1 MRLIATLFPLCLSTA
16 AAAVP
21 GAKPE
26 DHSKSAD
33 VDRGT
38 FQDPSKHV
46 RPKFRYWI
54 PDASVDP
61 EVVAKDVKTA
71 KEAGMGGIELLGYYL
86 YGGPPNNG
94 AGRGN
99 AAPVDWAEYGFGTEA
114 WNRVFKAFVQAIK
127 DNDMVMD
134 FAVGPNQGTGV
145 PAPENTDGLS
155 WDVAAYNVSVPL
167 GGSFSDI
174 LPGWGAGELIAAATG
189 LAVNFT
195 NVVRPDQ
202 LARDPGSL
210 PGDYSLNR
218 TQITLS
224 ASSLTDVTNLTTAD
238 GHLSVDF
245 AGTNTTAGI
254 NHTIFAVYQFRS
266 DYRAQDGPLD
276 LGGPQSDPETWRQ
289 NGSWA
294 VDHFSSLGAK
304 TTTDFWEKYLL
315 SNDTLEM
322 LHDVGNYAWEDSVEI
337 AANLYWTLGFLD
349 YFHSD
354 HGYSLA
360 KWLPLLFHRNGKYMN
375 SNPDVWYVS
384 DEPDQGNGHI
394 ADYRATLAN
403 RYQSYLTGLNDWAE
417 EYLKLPFSAQIS
429 YNLPMDML
437 ESIPY
442 VDAPECESLDFSDL
456 IDGYRQYAGPANLA
470 GRPIVSSECGAVR
483 GEGFV
488 QTVPELLWHTK
499 RSWAGGINQFVFH
512 GFPYSGEYGNTTW
525 PVFTTFNY
533 QYSDMHGAHRPD
545 WFQYREAMD
554 YVARNNW
561 VMQTGVPKMDVAF
574 WQKVTTQPG
583 HIELRTYE
591 PTDLEEMGYTYEYLS
606 PDNFHLPGAKVVE
619 GVLAPDAQG
628 FKAMVV
634 RANDS
639 LTIDGV
645 KKLVEFAHDGLPI
658 VLAGGI
664 PETYVGTYNP
674 MDLRESKRSLQEAA
688 TSLPNVHVTDDY
700 LVASTLSSIGI
711 RPRTQIRSMSPTNAT
726 WFTNWRSSEDCDYVY
741 IYNDAIKLPQGEGAA
756 EATIKFDSKS
766 IPYEYDA
773 WTGQQTPFEGHV
785 SNDDEDGIT
794 LSLNLAGNQT
804 TIIAFHHSKHSKPP
818 NHSGRHDDQ
827 STNAEHVP
835 HPFPTASADQSIIP
849 VQSLTL
855 TNWTLV
861 VEHWDPPAD
870 LYNITGGACKHNT
883 THHLPALISWQEIP
897 GLQNVSGRGYYSTSF
912 VWPLPPPPTPSQP
925 QPRHAQPLP
934 EKVLL
939 DFGWIPNTATA
950 TLNSRPLP
958 PLDPTRPRVLDI
970 SPWLLPPY
978 PNNSPNQE
986 QEQEQNQPQLHH
998 LEISTGTPLGNAL
1011 LPIFYQLETSGE
1023 GPASEDATTVPPPR
1037 GRYGLQSAVRVVG

>member
-1 MRLIATLFPLCLSTA
+1 MRLVATLFPLCLSTA
-16 AAAVP
+16 AAAALT
-21 GAKPE
+21 AKPQ
-26 DHSKSAD
+26 DHSRSAN

-71 KEAGMGGIELLGYYL
+71 KEAGMGGLELLGYYL
-86 YGGPPNNG
+86 YGGPPKNG

-134 FAVGPNQGTGV
+134 FAAGPNQGTGV

-155 WDVAAYNVSVPL
+155 CDVAAYNVSVPL

-174 LPGWGAGELIAAATG
+174 LPGWGAGELIAAITG
-189 LAVNFT
+189 LAVNST
-195 NVVRPDQ
+195 DVVRPDQ

-218 TQITLS
+218 TQVTLL

-349 YFHSD
+349 YFHAD
-354 HGYSLA
+354 HGYSLS

-384 DEPDQGNGHI
+384 DESDQGNDHI

-417 EYLKLPFSAQIS
+417 RYLKLPFSAQIS

-437 ESIPY
+437 ENIPY

-488 QTVPELLWHTK
+488 QTVPELLWHAK

-545 WFQYREAMD
+545 WFQYRDAMD

-561 VMQTGVPKMDVAF
+561 VMQAGVPKMDVAF

-583 HIELRTYE
+583 HVELRTYG
-591 PTDLEEMGYTYEYLS
+591 PTDLEEKGYTYEYLS

-645 KKLVEFAHDGLPI
+645 KKLVEFAHDGLPVI
-658 VLAGGI
+658 LAGGV
-664 PETYVGTYNP
+664 PETYVGTYDP
-674 MDLRESKRSLQEAA
+674 IELRESRRSLQEAA
-688 TSLPNVHVTDDY
+688 TSLYNVHVIDDY

-711 RPRTQIRSMSPTNAT
+711 LPRTQIKSVSPKNAT

-756 EATIKFDSKS
+756 KATIEFDSKG

-773 WTGQQTPFEGHV
+773 WTGQQTPFGGV
-785 SNDDEDGIT
+785 TSPDDNNGTT

-804 TIIAFHHSKHSKPP
+804 TIIAFHHSKHSEPP
-818 NHSGRHDDQ
+818 NHGGRHDGHI
-827 STNAEHVP
+827 SHAEQIP
-835 HPFPTASADQSIIP
+835 HPCPTSSADQSIVP
-849 VQSLTL
+849 AQSLTL

-870 LYNITGGACKHNT
+870 LYNITAGAAKHNT

-912 VWPLPPPPTPSQP
+912 VWPQPKPTTSQP
-925 QPRHAQPLP
+925 QPRHAQPPP

-958 PLDPTRPRVLDI
+958 PLDPTLPRILDI
-970 SPWLLPPY
+970 SPWLLPPH
-978 PNNSPNQE
+978 PDSHDQENGQE
-986 QEQEQNQPQLHH
+986 QPRLHR
-998 LEISTGTPLGNAL
+998 LEIIAGTPLGNAL
-1011 LPIFYQLETSGE
+1011 LPIFSQLETSGE

-1037 GRYGLQSAVRVVG
+1037 GRYGLDSQVRVVGY

>member
-1 MRLIATLFPLCLSTA
+1 MRLINTFLALSLSVAAAGAAVAGGPESVKLHPQSTA
-16 AAAVP
+16 D
-21 GAKPE
+21 GG
-26 DHSKSAD
+26 
-33 VDRGT
+33 RGT
-38 FQDPSKHV
+38 FANPSKHV

-61 EVVAKDVKTA
+61 DVVAKDVKTA
-71 KEAGMGGIELLGYYL
+71 KEAGMGGLELLGYYL

-114 WNRVFKAFVQAIK
+114 WNRVFKAFLQAIK

-134 FAVGPNQGTGV
+134 FAIGPNQGTGV
-145 PAPENTDGLS
+145 PAPESTDGLA

-167 GGSFSDI
+167 GGSFNDV
-174 LPGWGAGELIAAATG
+174 LPGWGAGELLAAVTG
-189 LAVNFT
+189 LALDSAD
-195 NVVRPDQ
+195 VVRPDQ

-224 ASSLTDVTNLTTAD
+224 ASSLTDVTNLTSVG

-245 AGTNTTAGI
+245 AGTNTTDGI

-276 LGGPQSDPETWRQ
+276 LGGPQSEPETWRQ

-315 SNDTLEM
+315 SNDTLDM

-337 AANLYWTLGFLD
+337 AANLYWTLDFLD
-349 YFHSD
+349 YFHAD

-375 SNPDVWYVS
+375 SNPDVWWVS

-403 RYQSYLTGLNDWAE
+403 RYQSYLTGLNAWAE

-437 ESIPY
+437 ENIPY

-488 QTVPELLWHTK
+488 QTVPELLWHAK

-512 GFPYSGEYGNTTW
+512 GFPYSGDYGNTTW

-545 WFQYREAMD
+545 WFQYRGAMD

-561 VMQTGVPKMDVAF
+561 VMQAGVPRMDVAF

-583 HIELRTYE
+583 HVELRTYE
-591 PTDLEEMGYTYEYLS
+591 PTDLEKMGYTYEYLS
-606 PDNFHLPGAKVVE
+606 PDSFHLPGAEVID
-619 GVLAPDAQG
+619 GVLAPEAQG

-645 KKLVEFAHDGLPI
+645 KKLVEWAHDGLPI

-674 MDLRESKRSLQEAA
+674 IDLRETRRSLREAA
-688 TSLPNVHVTDDY
+688 ISLPNVNVTDDY
-700 LVASTLSSIGI
+700 LVASTLSCIGI
-711 RPRTQIRSMSPTNAT
+711 LPRTQIRSMSPTNAT
-726 WFTNWRSSEDCDYVY
+726 WFTNWRSSEECDYVY
-741 IYNDAIKLPQGEGAA
+741 IYNDAIELSQGQGTA
-756 EATIKFDSKS
+756 EATIQFNSKGV
-766 IPYEYDA
+766 PYEYDA
-773 WTGQQTPFEGHV
+773 WTGQQTAFGGDV
-785 SNDDEDGIT
+785 STDDDGTT
-794 LSLNLAGNQT
+794 LSLSLAGNQT
-804 TIIAFHHSKHSKPP
+804 TIIAFHHSKRSEPTDHSSW
-818 NHSGRHDDQ
+818 HGGHISH
-827 STNAEHVP
+827 AEQTP
-835 HPFPTASADQSIIP
+835 HPFPTSSAVHAVDP
-849 VQSLTL
+849 AQSLTL

-870 LYNITGGACKHNT
+870 LYNITGGASKHNT
-883 THHLPALISWQEIP
+883 THHLPHLVSWQEIP

-912 VWPLPPPPTPSQP
+912 IWPPASPPTSSPHSVP
-925 QPRHAQPLP
+925 P
-934 EKVLL
+934 EKVPL
-939 DFGWIPNTATA
+939 DFGFIPNTLTA
-950 TLNSRPLP
+950 TLNSIPLP
-958 PLDPTRPRVLDI
+958 PLDPTRPRILDI
-970 SPWLLPPY
+970 SPWIVRDGQ
-978 PNNSPNQE
+978 SPNR
-986 QEQEQNQPQLHH
+986 
-998 LEISTGTPLGNAL
+998 LEAVIGTPLGNAL
-1011 LPIFYQLETSGE
+1011 LPIFDLLETSSE
-1023 GPASEDATTVPPPR
+1023 GPASEDATTVPPPK
-1037 GRYGLQSAVRVVG
+1037 GRYGLDSPVRVGGY